1 MAFSCL
7 LPTVDR
13 VVDGNECKS
22 FSWHPFE
29 FARSWCVSAIRS
41 NMDIFRLGLG
51 FGEAVRATGFSCVL
65 PGHVGQ
71 YVVVFRRLH
80 WFAALSS
87 STRTFFS
94 SFDVFHS
101 FPRFVFGS
109 IWHGRLD
116 GHGVVHRHAEGHAC
130 VSSSFF
136 LFPSQVFHVGVD
148 SYAQERGQQDSD
160 DDECCDERTLAHASE
175 SQDRPRP
182 SCGGVH
188 AIRSHDEHPHG
199 RPLGHVVARLH
210 GIEPRAR
217 VPCNPSTST
226 SYSFV
231 VVDGGHDT
239 SCLCSPLLVYV
250 HVYVYVYVR
259 VYNPWAC
266 GGRPDAVEA
275 EGERGI
281 DPSPSHPRPSPPLG
295 FGVWEGSGRQPS
307 FLHPTTTTHTNREE
321 RGEERGTTRRT
332 DEG

>member
-1 MAFSCL
+1 M
-7 LPTVDR
+7 DR
-13 VVDGNECKS
+13 DVDGNKCKS
-22 FSWHPFE
+22 LSWHPFE
-29 FARSWCVSAIRS
+29 FDRSWRSSAIRF
-41 NMDIFRLGLG
+41 NMDVVRLGLG

-65 PGHVGQ
+65 PGHVGRC
-71 YVVVFRRLH
+71 VVVFRRLC
-80 WFAALSS
+80 WCVALSS
-87 STRTFFS
+87 STRTVCS
-94 SFDVFHS
+94 SLHGFHS

-109 IWHGRLD
+109 IWRGRLD

-160 DDECCDERTLAHASE
+160 DDECCDERTLAHASD
-175 SQDRPRP
+175 SQGRPRP

-188 AIRSHDEHPHG
+188 AFRSHEEHSHG

-217 VPCNPSTST
+217 VLCNSSTST
-226 SYSFV
+226 SYTFV

-259 VYNPWAC
+259 VYNPWAW
-266 GGRPDAVEA
+266 GGGVVLSKQRGRGGSIRPP
-275 EGERGI
+275 RT
-281 DPSPSHPRPSPPLG
+281 PCHP
-295 FGVWEGSGRQPS
+295 
-307 FLHPTTTTHTNREE
+307 HP
-321 RGEERGTTRRT
+321 
-332 DEG
+332 